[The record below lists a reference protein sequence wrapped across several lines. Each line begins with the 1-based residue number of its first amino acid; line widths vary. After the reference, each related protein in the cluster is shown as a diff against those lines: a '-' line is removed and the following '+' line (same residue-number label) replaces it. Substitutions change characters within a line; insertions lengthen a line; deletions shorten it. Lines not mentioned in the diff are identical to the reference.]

1 MVKGSHPIHRKL
13 LNHWIWKKKPFGWGQ
28 AWIDLILLANH
39 TDSKAVI
46 EGDIKII
53 KRGQVYRSQ
62 IVLAERWGWSRKR
75 INVFLKLLNKD
86 KMLTHQGV
94 QHGTIITLCN
104 YSELHETA
112 FDRVTPNVAPK
123 GIAKGHQRDTKGST
137 YNNDKN
143 DNNEKNDSNKPKST
157 KLSNEDFFKSLKSSP
172 AYKGI
177 DIDRELSKMD
187 VWITN
192 NPGRQ
197 KTRKFVTNWL
207 NKIDA
212 PLEVKKQPTLRS
224 DKPYVKPEYRK

>member
-1 MVKGSHPIHRKL
+1 MIDPEFWSDEEIATLSFPARLFYIGLWNFADDEGKGKGHSKL
-13 LNHWIWKKKPFGWGQ
+13 LKAQIFPYDDKINIDMLKKEVSIKVEWYKVNNQQYYYLPNFLKHQ
-28 AWIDLILLANH
+28 RIDRPTA
-39 TDSKAVI
+39 SKLP
-46 EGDIKII
+46 DN
-53 KRGQVYRSQ
+53 QH
-62 IVLAERWGWSRKR
+62 LAEHSSSPRGDVLPN
-75 INVFLKLLNKD
+75 IIEVKLSKD
-86 KMLTHQGV
+86 KVSGNDQPK
-94 QHGTIITLCN
+94 
-104 YSELHETA
+104 TA
-112 FDRVTPNVAPK
+112 R
-123 GIAKGHQRDTKGST
+123 
-137 YNNDKN
+137 
-143 DNNEKNDSNKPKST
+143 
-157 KLSNEDFFKSLKSSP
+157 LSDIEFIKSLKSSP

>member
-1 MVKGSHPIHRKL
+1 MAQKRMFSLKIIDTDAFLDMPSSTQALYFHLAMRADDDGFVSNPKKILRAASCNDDDMKVLLIKRFILPFESGICVIKHWKIHNYIQKDRYNETTYTDEKKQL
-13 LNHWIWKKKPFGWGQ
+13 IIKENSAYTLDKDKCIQNVSKMDTQIRLDKIRLDKKK
-28 AWIDLILLANH
+28 H
-39 TDSKAVI
+39 
-46 EGDIKII
+46 
-53 KRGQVYRSQ
+53 
-62 IVLAERWGWSRKR
+62 
-75 INVFLKLLNKD
+75 
-86 KMLTHQGV
+86 
-94 QHGTIITLCN
+94 
-104 YSELHETA
+104 
-112 FDRVTPNVAPK
+112 
-123 GIAKGHQRDTKGST
+123 
-137 YNNDKN
+137 KN
-143 DNNEKNDSNKPKST
+143 T

>member
-1 MVKGSHPIHRKL
+1 MAQKRMFSLKIIDTDAFLDMPSSTQALYFHLAMRADDDGFVSNPKKILRAASCNDDDMKVLLIKRFILPFESGICVIKHWKIHNYIQKDRYNETTYTDEKKQL
-13 LNHWIWKKKPFGWGQ
+13 IIKENSAYTLDKDKCIQNVSKMDTQIRLDKIRLDKKK
-28 AWIDLILLANH
+28 H
-39 TDSKAVI
+39 
-46 EGDIKII
+46 
-53 KRGQVYRSQ
+53 
-62 IVLAERWGWSRKR
+62 
-75 INVFLKLLNKD
+75 
-86 KMLTHQGV
+86 
-94 QHGTIITLCN
+94 
-104 YSELHETA
+104 
-112 FDRVTPNVAPK
+112 
-123 GIAKGHQRDTKGST
+123 
-137 YNNDKN
+137 KN
-143 DNNEKNDSNKPKST
+143 T

-224 DKPYVKPEYRK
+224 DKPYVKQEYRK

>member
-1 MVKGSHPIHRKL
+1 MAQKRMFSLKIIDTDAFLDMPSSTQALYFHLAMRADDDGFVSNPKKILRAANCNDDDMKVLLIKRFILPFESGICVIKHWKIHNYIQKDRYNETTYTDEKKQL
-13 LNHWIWKKKPFGWGQ
+13 IIKENSAYTLDKDKCIQNVSKMDTQIRLDKIRLDKKK
-28 AWIDLILLANH
+28 H
-39 TDSKAVI
+39 
-46 EGDIKII
+46 
-53 KRGQVYRSQ
+53 
-62 IVLAERWGWSRKR
+62 
-75 INVFLKLLNKD
+75 
-86 KMLTHQGV
+86 
-94 QHGTIITLCN
+94 
-104 YSELHETA
+104 
-112 FDRVTPNVAPK
+112 
-123 GIAKGHQRDTKGST
+123 
-137 YNNDKN
+137 KN
-143 DNNEKNDSNKPKST
+143 T